1 MNEAGETGNCT
12 PCVYDSFSVRLIAV
26 SVEAGLSRPVAA
38 GDGWRASF
46 NSLQHVQ
53 FRWILASNMAF
64 FFAMNGQ
71 FVVRS
76 ILAFNLTNSALALG
90 LVNLAVSLPMLVI
103 SPFGGVVADRFER
116 RGLILAGQAVLL
128 LNELAV
134 FVLLVTGRLAF
145 WHLLVAAFTMGCI
158 FPFIMPARQA
168 IVANIV
174 GRHGL
179 ANAMAM
185 QLGGM
190 NAARVVGPVTAG
202 FVVAVAG
209 VKWMYLV
216 AVVLYLVALLA
227 MSRIDRSPP
236 ERETSPKSVLGDL
249 WDGIRYVKND
259 APVRALLLFSLIPIL
274 LAMPFQSLL
283 VVFTDDVWHTGDF
296 GLGVLQAAAGLGGV
310 LGSIFVAW
318 RAGGGSTLRMMM
330 VSVLAFGGCLFL
342 FALSPWFLAA
352 IPLVLLSDV
361 FASTFNTVNNTAIQ
375 VLIPDAVRG
384 RVMSLMMMTFGLT
397 PLGTVPVAAAAQAW
411 GAPAAVA
418 GASAV
423 TVVVSIAFFMWS
435 RALRNIDATQA
446 AALSADW
453 HEGRPSAPGLAEGL
467 EAPGSLTVPA
477 TP

>member
-1 MNEAGETGNCT
+1 M
-12 PCVYDSFSVRLIAV
+12 
-26 SVEAGLSRPVAA
+26 
-38 GDGWRASF
+38 
-46 NSLQHVQ
+46 Q

-76 ILAFNLTNSALALG
+76 ILAYNLTNSALALG
-90 LVNLAVSLPMLVI
+90 MVNLAVAVPMLII

-116 RGLILAGQAVLL
+116 RGLILVGQAILL

-134 FVLLVTGRLAF
+134 FVLLVTEHLAF

-174 GRHGL
+174 GRQGL
-179 ANAMAM
+179 GNAMAM

-216 AVVLYLVALLA
+216 AVVLYGIALVA

-236 ERETSPKSVLGDL
+236 ERDTAPKSVLGDL
-249 WDGIRYVKND
+249 WEGVQYVKND
-259 APVRALLLFSLIPIL
+259 PPVRALLLFSLIPIL

-310 LGSIFVAW
+310 LGSIYVAW
-318 RAGGGSTLRMMM
+318 RGAGGSRLRMMM

-411 GAPAAVA
+411 GAPVAVA

-423 TVVVSIAFFMWS
+423 TVVFSIAFFLLS
-435 RALRNIDATQA
+435 GALRNIDATNA

-453 HEGRPSAPGLAEGL
+453 VDGRPAALEPVDGVAAVEALPVSA
-467 EAPGSLTVPA
+467 A
-477 TP
+477 TATT